1 MEQNNL
7 DVNKG
12 IMAWFVLNPIPA
24 NLLMVV
30 ILVLGFVSL
39 LTIRVEGWPPL
50 PANTISIT
58 IPFQGGSPEEL
69 EQAVAVRVEK
79 SLNGLAGIKSMY
91 TEVQSDSSITS
102 VTAVDGYSL
111 NLLKEGIKSRI
122 DSISDFP
129 SFAEQP
135 IIEEELD
142 TNHVLSIEVYG
153 DTQYSVLRQNALR
166 IRDELLAIDGID
178 KITTE
183 GAFSPEISVELK
195 QSAIQQFGITLRETA
210 EAIQQQSINLLGG
223 HIQTNSNRIRV
234 FSETQGYYLE
244 DFANLPIIL
253 PKKPNET
260 TPVETG
266 NLLLKDIANVT
277 ETYSQQHSFR
287 KFQGKDSIQLNVELL
302 NNGSITT
309 AADLAKAKVSVLNQA
324 SWLPANISID
334 VWHDESASI
343 SERLQLMGSNGLIGI
358 ILVFIILLLFLDLH
372 IALWVAVGIPVSFA
386 GTMAFMGPELFNL
399 SINQLTTFGFIIAL
413 GIVVDDGII
422 IGESIHSAKTSSPEA
437 RNNPIQ
443 STILGA
449 KQVAM
454 PATFGVLTTMAAFFP
469 LTLVVGALGQLFA
482 QIVWVVIIFLCF
494 SLIESKWILPSHLA
508 YRKTNNTSTNI
519 FIKNITEVRR
529 WVNTLLQHF
538 VKNTYQPLAY
548 FVLRHKYNAL
558 CGFIAFFLIIV
569 ALIPSGVVKSD
580 IFPDIED
587 DYIQTVIK
595 LENGLST
602 EDIKKTTIAVEQ
614 AMQAMNKDLQTAL
627 NLDTRPILY
636 QETLTDGVN
645 RIEVS
650 AQIVSSSARK
660 FSKQDIIQQ
669 WRERLASIP
678 SIQST
683 SFEEQDDDSDIFI
696 AVLGKDFS
704 QLDQA
709 AKDLMQ
715 TISSYNGVVDLRS
728 SFEGGELAVEIKLLN
743 SAYPLGFTQKNVTD
757 QIRDALYGFEAQRIQ
772 RGSDE
777 LAVMVR
783 RSRSERNQI
792 QDLNN
797 FQLEAPN
804 GELVALS
811 SVVQLTSKKALSR
824 ILRYKKQRV
833 VIIYGSINDDVASD
847 DLEQKIENAITKNQQ
862 RYPNIEFKSAG
873 EEEEEEAVLNSLIK
887 SFLLGLLLI
896 YILLAIPL
904 KSYYKPVVIMA
915 AIPFGIIGAIL
926 GHWLLGIPFT
936 LLSFFG
942 VLALNGIVINDSLVL
957 ASRFTQIKQKTENS
971 IDAAIQAGSSRFR
984 AIILTS
990 VTTFAGLAPL
1000 LLEKSE
1006 QAQIIIPMAVS
1017 VAFGVLFA
1025 TIVTLLIIPVLLCI
1039 SDDIREK
1046 YSDKSSE
1053 TSTSTALTTAPI
1065 NS

>member
-7 DVNKG
+7 ETNRG

-24 NLLMVV
+24 NLLMIV
-30 ILVLGFVSL
+30 ILVLGFISL
-39 LTIRVEGWPPL
+39 LTIRIEGWPPL
-50 PANTISIT
+50 PANSISIT
-58 IPFQGGSPEEL
+58 VPFQGGSPEEL
-69 EQAVAVRVEK
+69 EQAVALRVEK

-91 TEVQSDSSITS
+91 TEIQSDSSITS

-111 NLLKEGIKSRI
+111 SRLKEGIKSRI

-129 SFAEQP
+129 NFAEQP
-135 IIEEELD
+135 VITEELD
-142 TNHVLSIEVYG
+142 INHVLSIEVYG
-153 DTQYSVLRQNALR
+153 DIDYSVLRQNALR

-195 QSAIQQFGITLRETA
+195 QAVMQQFGISLRETA
-210 EAIQQQSINLLGG
+210 DAIQQQSINLLGG
-223 HIQTNSNRIRV
+223 HIETNSNNIRV
-234 FSETQGYYLE
+234 YSETQGYFAE

-253 PKKPNET
+253 PKKSGEIT
-260 TPVETG
+260 DIETG
-266 NLLLKDIANVT
+266 NLLLKDIANIT
-277 ETYSQQHSFR
+277 ETYAQQNSFR
-287 KFQGKDSIQLNVELL
+287 RFQGKDSIQLNLELL
-302 NNGSITT
+302 NNGSITM
-309 AADLAKAKVSVLNQA
+309 AAELAKAKVKALNQT
-324 SWLPANISID
+324 SWLPESISID
-334 VWHDESASI
+334 IWNDESSSI
-343 SERLQLMGSNGLIGI
+343 SDRLQLMGNNGLIGI
-358 ILVFIILLLFLDLH
+358 VLVFIILLLFLDFH

-422 IGESIHSAKTSSPEA
+422 IGESIHSAKNSSPEA
-437 RNNPIQ
+437 RKNPIQ

-454 PATFGVLTTMAAFFP
+454 PATFGVLTTIAAFFP
-469 LTLVVGALGQLFA
+469 LTLVVGSLGQLFA

-508 YRKTNNTSTNI
+508 YRKTHNTSPNI
-519 FIKNITEVRR
+519 LIKKITKIRK
-529 WVNTLLQHF
+529 WVNKLLQNF
-538 VKNTYQPLAY
+538 VHNSYQPFAL
-548 FVLRHKYNAL
+548 FILRHRYNAL

-569 ALIPSGVVKSD
+569 SFIPSGVIKSD

-595 LENGLST
+595 LENGLSAG
-602 EDIKKTTIAVEQ
+602 DIKKITSTIEL
-614 AMQAMNKDLQTAL
+614 AMQVMNQDLQKEL
-627 NLDTRPILY
+627 NLDTLPILY
-636 QETLTDGVN
+636 QETLNDGVN
-645 RIEVS
+645 RIEIS
-650 AQIVSSSARK
+650 AQIISGSARN
-660 FSKQDIIQQ
+660 FSKQDIIQE
-669 WRERLASIP
+669 WRKRLSSIP
-678 SIQST
+678 SIKST

-696 AVLGKDFS
+696 AILGKDFS

-709 AKDLMQ
+709 AKELMQ
-715 TISSYNGVVDLRS
+715 TISSYKGVVDLRS
-728 SFEGGELAVEIKLLN
+728 SFEGGELAVEIELLT

-777 LAVMVR
+777 ITVMVR
-783 RSRSERNQI
+783 RSLSERNQI

-797 FQLEAPN
+797 FQLESPN
-804 GELVALS
+804 GELVPLS
-811 SVVQLTSKKALSR
+811 SVVQFKSKKALSR

-833 VIIYGSINDDVASD
+833 VIVYGSINDQVADD
-847 DLEQKIENAITKNQQ
+847 DLEQKIENAVTENQAL
-862 RYPNIEFKSAG
+862 YPNIEFKSAG
-873 EEEEEEAVLNSLIK
+873 EEKEEGIVLNSLIK

-904 KSYYKPVVIMA
+904 KSYYKPLVIMA

-926 GHWLLGIPFT
+926 GHWLVGIPFT

-957 ASRFTQIKQKTENS
+957 ASRFNQIKQKTKNS
-971 IDAAIQAGSSRFR
+971 ITAAIEAGSSRFR

-990 VTTFAGLAPL
+990 VTTFVGLAPI

-1025 TIVTLLIIPVLLCI
+1025 TLVTLLIIPILLCI
-1039 SDDIREK
+1039 SDDIRK
-1046 YSDKSSE
+1046 KS
-1053 TSTSTALTTAPI
+1053 I
-1065 NS
+1065 NEVSKVTPSMTNQKIIP